1 VVSAGFL
8 VLYALLAAL
17 VGGFVAFYLYSRT
30 PAWRSSETR
39 MATMRLMVIIGPM
52 FGMHF
57 KKPPP
62 DRPAVMTP
70 GPDPEEKDPR
80 DLRVS

>member
-1 VVSAGFL
+1 VSPVLL
-8 VLYALLAAL
+8 VAYAILAAL